1 MLRWQRAKMDLVA
14 IGADVEEE
22 KDRLLEQFNVN
33 PPLSLS

>member
-1 MLRWQRAKMDLVA
+1 MDLVA